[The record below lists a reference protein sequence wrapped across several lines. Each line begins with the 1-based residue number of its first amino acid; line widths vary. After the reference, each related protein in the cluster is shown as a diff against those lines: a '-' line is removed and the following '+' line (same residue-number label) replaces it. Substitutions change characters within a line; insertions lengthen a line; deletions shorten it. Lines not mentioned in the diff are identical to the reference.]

1 MRLMTL
7 LLVAILAACTGSY
20 EPPAPSLLAVASGQ
34 RIDFYLSTR
43 LRPDVR
49 DDGQSPLIGSWP
61 SLSLPVLDLYF
72 KLKQNVQQN
81 NRLWV
86 LDREKLTAYSTD
98 PFFEDLVPDPT
109 TLDPRPFP
117 FTNGDTSNP
126 QPVDCSQGYLSASPR
141 YLLAVCPPA
150 AGSGAPYSLYL
161 VDFNLLQA
169 GGVPEKLI
177 GPITVQ
183 TSQAV
188 FTLTS
193 GNALVILNGVSS
205 SMEYHPDPRMPAT
218 ETGIIRGGSY
228 SQPLYTPRDLIY
240 DSAGNRVFALLR
252 SSTDTRLLTW
262 SLKADTP
269 SDVGQP
275 DPNGR
280 NPDQLQTSSA
290 NLYALSSQQG
300 LFRVQFSS
308 SGFQLLDPP
317 GGLATPDLSELSYLG
332 STVEDGRLL
341 YLAAEDPSA
350 SPDLKPLIV
359 VLNSQKL
366 LENLLPSDVKINS
379 NSSGPRVN
387 PFGSRPVS
395 LSIFPVQER

>member
-1 MRLMTL
+1 MYRLLIL
-7 LLVAILAACTGSY
+7 LLALALAACTGSY
-20 EPPAPSLLAVASGQ
+20 EPPAPSFLAVASGQ
-34 RIDFYLSTR
+34 RIDFYLNTR

-49 DDGQSPLIGSWP
+49 DDGQSPLIGSWT

-72 KLKQNVQQN
+72 KLKQSDQQN

-109 TLDPRPFP
+109 TLDPRSFP
-117 FTNGDTSNP
+117 FTDGNS

-141 YLLAVCPPA
+141 YLLVVCPPPS
-150 AGSGAPYSLYL
+150 SGAPYSLYL

-169 GGVPEKLI
+169 GGVPQTLI
-177 GPITVQ
+177 GPISVQ
-183 TSQAV
+183 ASQAV
-188 FTLTS
+188 FTLTTS
-193 GNALVILNGVSS
+193 NALVILNGASS
-205 SMEYHPDPRMPAT
+205 SMEYHPDPQMPAN
-218 ETGIIRGGSY
+218 ETGVIRGGSY
-228 SQPLYTPRDLIY
+228 IQPLYTPQDLTY

-252 SSTDTRLLTW
+252 SSTDVRLLTW
-262 SLKADTP
+262 NLKADTP
-269 SDVGQP
+269 SDVSEP

-290 NLYALSSQQG
+290 NIYALSSQQG

-308 SGFQLLDPP
+308 GTLRLLDPP
-317 GGLATPDLSELSYLG
+317 GDLNLDVLSYLG

-341 YLAAEDPSA
+341 YLAAEDPGASA
-350 SPDLKPLIV
+350 EQKSLIV
-359 VLNSQKL
+359 VLNSQKP
-366 LENLLPSDVKINS
+366 LENLLSSDVKINS
-379 NSSGPRVN
+379 NSSAPRVN
-387 PFGSRPVS
+387 PFSRPVS